1 MQPPSRG
8 CVLKHIIA
16 IVQIMK
22 KQAAAFARLC
32 VETTV
37 TNYNMTICKKAAAFA
52 RLCVE
57 TGRTAYTKPSKP
69 KQPPSR
75 GCVLKHIVD
84 FGNIGFQRA
93 ATFGWLCVET
103 ILSPAVVIPA
113 YAAAL
118 AWL

>member
-1 MQPPSRG
+1 MTD
-8 CVLKHIIA
+8 
-16 IVQIMK
+16 
-22 KQAAAFARLC
+22 AAAFARLC
-32 VETTV
+32 VETRSR
-37 TNYNMTICKKAAAFA
+37 YSFFSQKFAAAFA

-57 TGRTAYTKPSKP
+57 TGLVPLEFLRELL
-69 KQPPSR
+69 QPPPR

>member
-1 MQPPSRG
+1 MQPP
-8 CVLKHIIA
+8 
-16 IVQIMK
+16 
-22 KQAAAFARLC
+22 
-32 VETTV
+32 
-37 TNYNMTICKKAAAFA
+37 
-52 RLCVE
+52 
-57 TGRTAYTKPSKP
+57 P
-69 KQPPSR
+69 R